1 MDSQD
6 EIMKSELTKEQIL
19 KNSVEQRE
27 ILQKRLEL
35 GEKIES
41 EAIEKILRERAAM
54 RDNPSM

>member
-27 ILQKRLEL
+27 ILQKRLER
-35 GEKIES
+35 GEKIEL
-41 EAIEKILRERAAM
+41 EAIEKILKELEMKRE
-54 RDNPSM
+54 NPSM